1 MMRTVL
7 VVALVALPRP
17 AVAAACEESAP
28 LLEGEEAE
36 CDGVLVGPAK
46 LATLLDARD
55 ELAVCRAELKA
66 SEAVSLIDR
75 RACDQRVALVEQAL
89 ARANAKLVE
98 VDRFSWSAWLTGLGV
113 GAAIGVIAGVVA
125 AR

>member
-17 AVAAACEESAP
+17 VVAAACEESAP

-36 CDGVLVGPAK
+36 CDGVLVGPGK
-46 LATLLDARD
+46 LAKLLDARD
-55 ELAVCRAELKA
+55 ELAVCGAERK
-66 SEAVSLIDR
+66 SCEAVSVIDR
-75 RACDQRVALVEQAL
+75 RACDQRVALVTQAL
-89 ARANAKLVE
+89 ARANEKLVE

>member
-1 MMRTVL
+1 MRVLL

-17 AVAAACEESAP
+17 VVAAACEESLP
-28 LLEGEEAE
+28 LLKGEEAE

-46 LATLLDARD
+46 LATLLNARD

-66 SEAVSLIDR
+66 SEAVSVIDR
-75 RACDQRVALVEQAL
+75 RACDQRVALVSDAL
-89 ARANAKLVE
+89 GRANAKLVQN
-98 VDRFSWSAWLTGLGV
+98 DTFSWSAWLTGLGI
-113 GAAIGVIAGVVA
+113 GAAVGVIAGLVA

>member
-17 AVAAACEESAP
+17 AVAAACEESVP

-36 CDGVLVGPAK
+36 CDGVLVGPGK
-46 LATLLDARD
+46 LAGLLNARD
-55 ELAVCRAELKA
+55 ELVVCRADLKA
-66 SEAVSLIDR
+66 SGAVSVIDR
-75 RACDQRVALVEQAL
+75 RACDQRVALVSDAL
-89 ARANAKLVE
+89 GRANAKLAE
-98 VDRFSWSAWLTGLGV
+98 LDTFSWSAWLTGLGI
-113 GAAIGVIAGVVA
+113 GAAVGVIASLVA

>member
-1 MMRTVL
+1 MIRTLL

-17 AVAAACEESAP
+17 AVAAACEESEP

-36 CDGVLVGPAK
+36 CDGVLVGPSK

-66 SEAVSLIDR
+66 SEAVRVIDR
-75 RACDQRVALVEQAL
+75 RACDQRVALVTQAL
-89 ARANAKLVE
+89 ARANEKLVE